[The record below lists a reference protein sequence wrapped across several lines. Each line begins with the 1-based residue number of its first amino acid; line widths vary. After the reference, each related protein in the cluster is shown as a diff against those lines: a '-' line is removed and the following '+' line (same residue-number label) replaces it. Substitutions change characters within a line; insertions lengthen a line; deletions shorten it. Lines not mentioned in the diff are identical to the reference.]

1 MLGRRRLRKTIEKGG
16 RELAQSFADYLSATH
31 QDRLPRPGF
40 YVPEGNTWR
49 YLQGETEE
57 TQDQR
62 AAEITDETVFSLG
75 VLAEGS
81 GAGEVEVTPQLLVL
95 P

>member
-1 MLGRRRLRKTIEKGG
+1 MGRRRLRKTIDKGG
-16 RELAQSFADYLSATH
+16 RELAQSFADYLSRTH

-40 YVPEGNTWR
+40 YVPDGDAWR

-57 TQDQR
+57 TQDRR
-62 AAEITDETVFSLG
+62 AAEITDETIFSLG

-81 GAGEVEVTPQLLVL
+81 GPGTVEVRPQLVVI